1 VSRHVNRRFYPYLK
15 HRHFKKETT
24 SMKPRFLFVLAMILV
39 LASLTACQ
47 PVQPVTA
54 QPETTLA
61 TAKIAMQTSNQFGRM
76 LVSARGN
83 HFIVDSVPP
92 LGHPAEEMNPL
103 EAMLAAL
110 ATCGLFIHETA
121 SIEQGIEL
129 THADALVQAD
139 WDSRGLM
146 GEPFSPHM
154 QQIRVHLN
162 LEGPTA
168 EQIDALEA
176 EFMSRC
182 PIYTTLVRATDILIT
197 QNDETMGGPVAEGLA
212 MGQVHASLTNEA
224 GRAIVAMRTNY
235 VVIDSVPPLGSPS
248 EETNSLDV
256 FLAAPVT
263 CGAAIME
270 KIALDEGL
278 PLTNV
283 AATVEADLD
292 PRGVKGQEVSP
303 HVQAMR
309 IHWMFQGID
318 DTQAE
323 EMVATW
329 MTRCPIYTTLIKA
342 TDITV
347 TQEVVDGDLA
357 LR

>member
-1 VSRHVNRRFYPYLK
+1 
-15 HRHFKKETT
+15 
-24 SMKPRFLFVLAMILV
+24 MKPRFLFLVALILV

-47 PVQPVTA
+47 PVQPVAA

-61 TAKIAMQTSNQFGRM
+61 TAKVFMQTSNQFGRM

-92 LGHPAEEMNPL
+92 LGHPSEEMNPL

-121 SIEQGIEL
+121 SIEQGYEL
-129 THADALVQAD
+129 TAASALDQAD
-139 WDSRGLM
+139 WDGRGLV

-154 QQIRVHLN
+154 QQIRVHLT
-162 LEGPTA
+162 LEGLEA
-168 EQIDALEA
+168 EQIDFLEA
-176 EFMSRC
+176 EFMTRC
-182 PIYTTLVRATDILIT
+182 PIYTTLIRATDIVIT
-197 QNDETMGGPVAEGLA
+197 HNDEAIGAPVAEGLA
-212 MGQVHASLTNEA
+212 MGQVTASLTNEP
-224 GRAIVAMRTNY
+224 GRTIVAMRTNY

-256 FLAAPVT
+256 FLAAPAT

-278 PLTNV
+278 PLTNI

-292 PRGVKGQEVSP
+292 PRGVKGEDVSP
-303 HVQAMR
+303 HIQAMR
-309 IHWMFQGID
+309 VHWMFSGID
-318 DTQAE
+318 QAQAD

-329 MTRCPIYTTLIKA
+329 MTRCPIYTTLIQA

-347 TQEVVDGDLA
+347 TNEIVEGDLA
-357 LR
+357 MQ